1 MIWEGLGKQILTLF
15 TVGALSGASFD
26 LSSDCL
32 GKQILTLF
40 TVGPLSGASFDL
52 SSDCL
57 GKEILTLFAVGALSG
72 AYRLIVLAKRFKH
85 FLVLALEVDKM
96 TSRRSGIF

>member
-1 MIWEGLGKQILTLF
+1 MLWMIWEGLGKQILTLF

-32 GKQILTLF
+32 GKQ
-40 TVGPLSGASFDL
+40 
-52 SSDCL
+52 
-57 GKEILTLFAVGALSG
+57 ILTLFAVGALSG